1 MLLLRYRWRYLSAVA
16 RREAPAAVR
25 KDRGHHRSAL
35 FGAPLP
41 FGEDKKFALPAFGLL
56 ERMKTAIARAASR
69 RGDTRARA
77 AKR

>member
-41 FGEDKKFALPAFGLL
+41 FGEDKILRYPPSRSSL
-56 ERMKTAIARAASR
+56 RRAKEGRPSACLS
-69 RGDTRARA
+69 A
-77 AKR
+77 